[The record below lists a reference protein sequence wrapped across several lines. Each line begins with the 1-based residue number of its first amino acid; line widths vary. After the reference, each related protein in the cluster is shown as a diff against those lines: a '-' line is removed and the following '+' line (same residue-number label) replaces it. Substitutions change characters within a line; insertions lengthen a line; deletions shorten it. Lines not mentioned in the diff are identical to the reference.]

1 MLRLF
6 LAPTIALTL
15 FSYFA
20 VPALAQSADSNG
32 AILQRLDELEKQNQ
46 ELRQQIEQLRKQ
58 VEANAQE
65 KSAQSAAQTKNEAST
80 TAQAAS
86 VSTGETQEEHE
97 AVDEHR
103 IEELA
108 QTKVEAS
115 QRFPVK
121 LTGEL
126 LFNAFTNGAY
136 GGTAENPTYASATSG
151 PRNSG
156 GTLRQTVLG
165 LTYHGPQTFLGGT
178 VSGSLYMDFFGG
190 TSGSET
196 PLLRL
201 RLATVQLD
209 WANTTFAVGQD
220 KPLVSRREPNS
231 FAQVGVSPLTNAG
244 NPWLWR
250 PQARIE
256 QRFHLSE
263 NTTISAEAGVFET
276 KESSYQGEYVMPE
289 VESARPALESRV
301 NIKHRFGGERVIEV
315 APVFHAST
323 SHVYGQ
329 SIPSRLYGIDW
340 LVKPFGKVEVTGM
353 IFRGQNFANLGAL
366 GGFTILPEEQALAVH
381 GSGGWAQLRYLATKK
396 LSFDWYGGQQDNR
409 NRDLISGAI
418 GKNQYYAVNA
428 MYLLAPNVLAA
439 FEVGTARTNYLGL
452 GNRLNNHY
460 DLALVYLF

>member
-1 MLRLF
+1 MSRF
-6 LAPTIALTL
+6 YLAPTTAVILL
-15 FSYFA
+15 SYFA
-20 VPALAQSADSNG
+20 APALPQSADSNS

-65 KSAQSAAQTKNEAST
+65 KSAQAAAPTRNGAPT
-80 TAQAAS
+80 TAQA
-86 VSTGETQEEHE
+86 VTETQQEEQE

-115 QRFPVK
+115 QRFPIK

-156 GTLRQTVLG
+156 ATLRQTVLG
-165 LTYHGPQTFLGGT
+165 LTYHGPQTFLGAT

-190 TSGSET
+190 TSGSEN

-256 QRFHLSE
+256 QRFHVTES
-263 NTTISAEAGVFET
+263 TTISAEAGVFET
-276 KESSYQGEYVMPE
+276 SESSYQGEYRTPQ
-289 VESARPALESRV
+289 VENARPALEARV
-301 NIKHRFGGERVIEV
+301 NIKHQFGGERVIEV
-315 APVFHAST
+315 APVFHVST

-329 SIPSRLYGIDW
+329 SIPSRLYGVDW
-340 LVKPFGKVEVTGM
+340 LLKPFGKVEVTGM
-353 IFRGQNFANLGAL
+353 IFHGQNFANLGAL
-366 GGFTILPEEQALAVH
+366 GGFTVLPEEQVLAVH

-396 LSFDWYGGQQDNR
+396 LSFDWYGGQQDSR
-409 NRDLISGAI
+409 KRDLISGAI

-452 GNRLNNHY
+452 GNRSNNHY
-460 DLALVYLF
+460 DLALAYLF

>member
-1 MLRLF
+1 MLRVF
-6 LAPTIALTL
+6 LAPAIAVILI
-15 FSYFA
+15 SYFA
-20 VPALAQSADSNG
+20 LPALPQSADSNS

-65 KSAQSAAQTKNEAST
+65 NRAQAATQTKNEA
-80 TAQAAS
+80 
-86 VSTGETQEEHE
+86 TGETQEEHQ

-108 QTKVEAS
+108 QIKVEAS

-136 GGTAENPTYASATSG
+136 DGTAENPTYASATSG
-151 PRNSG
+151 ARNSG
-156 GTLRQTVLG
+156 ATLRQTVLG

-190 TSGSET
+190 TSGPET

-209 WANTTFAVGQD
+209 WTNTTFAVGQD

-256 QRFHLSE
+256 QRFHLTE

-276 KESSYQGEYVMPE
+276 KESSYQGQYVMPE
-289 VESARPALESRV
+289 VESARPALEARL
-301 NIKHRFGGERVIEV
+301 NMKHQFGGERVIEV
-315 APVFHAST
+315 APVLHVST
-323 SHVYGQ
+323 SHIYGQ
-329 SIPSRLYGIDW
+329 SIPSRLYGLDW
-340 LVKPFGKVEVTGM
+340 LVKPFAKVELTGM

-366 GGFTILPEEQALAVH
+366 GGFTILPEEQVLAVH

-452 GNRLNNHY
+452 GNRSNNHY
-460 DLALVYLF
+460 DLALAYLF